1 MKQLLR
7 AKIQKL
13 RNIEHTFENP
23 KTIYLISC
31 GILLA
36 NTIIGYSEIVRGKI
50 TQKDRTNAK
59 KKCVIPIGIARAG
72 EVSRWILLQ
81 EYLLSHEHSPYF
93 KQET

>member
-1 MKQLLR
+1 MKQMLR

-59 KKCVIPIGIARAG
+59 KS
-72 EVSRWILLQ
+72 VSFQL
-81 EYLLSHEHSPYF
+81 E
-93 KQET
+93 